1 MSTPRA
7 RLALDCSFAGLSL
20 ALQDDEKT
28 YHFTTEA
35 ARSSDILPT
44 ELQNLLAQAQLG
56 ATEISHVYATTGP
69 GSFTGIRLGLAVAE
83 ALKLV
88 HPQLV
93 ITGLSTLCSLAAQI
107 VAEHAP
113 PQAFTI
119 LLDAAGGQVYAQTFS
134 PAGEPLTEALC
145 TSESPTAGVVFA
157 QASLMHPTAT
167 PIATLDARAILR
179 LAENLAAHLPPQPVY
194 IKPLTYKKAV

>member
-56 ATEISHVYATTGP
+56 ATGIGHVYATTGP

-93 ITGLSTLCSLAAQI
+93 ITGLSTLRSLAAQI

-113 PQAFTI
+113 TQPFTI
-119 LLDAAGGQVYAQTFS
+119 LLDAAGGQVYAQTFT
-134 PAGEPLTEALC
+134 PTGEPVTEALC
-145 TSESPTAGVVFA
+145 TSESPTEGVLFA

-167 PIATLDARAILR
+167 PIATLDARAMLR
-179 LAENLAAHLPPQPVY
+179 LAETPAAHLPPQPVY